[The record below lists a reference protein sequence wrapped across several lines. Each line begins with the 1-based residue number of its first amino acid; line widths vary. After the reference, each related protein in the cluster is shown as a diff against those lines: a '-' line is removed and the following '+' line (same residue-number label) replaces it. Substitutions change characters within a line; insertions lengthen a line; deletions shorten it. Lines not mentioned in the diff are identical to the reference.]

1 MANEKKQF
9 EEYLEKSHE
18 QLVLLSKSTERILTI
33 TEATAAEFKNF
44 KKHSFFP
51 SVTQMDRINNRL
63 IKVEIQNKKN
73 DFKKT
78 VEYTIIK
85 WCSIINSIIIFLFFI
100 LLIIV

>member
-1 MANEKKQF
+1 MNNEKKEF
-9 EEYLEKSHE
+9 EKYLEQNYE
-18 QLVLLSKSTERILTI
+18 QLVLLSKSTERILSI
-33 TEATAAEFKNF
+33 TEASAADFKNF

-63 IKVEIQNKKN
+63 IKVEIQSKKN

-85 WCSIINSIIIFLFFI
+85 WCVIIIFVILFFI
-100 LLIIV
+100 IVTIV